1 MLLSTCSKV
10 HSYKID
16 IFEKLEIQ
24 LRPTIICFLPILSL
38 IKFLFNKSL
47 SKIKLSRQNREEMS
61 GKHTENVINV
71 QKTRF
76 KMVCWKKS
84 FHFSSARAWS
94 LFASRIKLK
103 AKILLNI
110 NGESINNVV
119 VISNKQMHIVLI
131 QIFRL
136 WCLVAWIFLKTIY
149 LNF

>member
-47 SKIKLSRQNREEMS
+47 SKIKLSHQNREEMS

-76 KMVCWKKS
+76 KMVC
-84 FHFSSARAWS
+84 
-94 LFASRIKLK
+94 
-103 AKILLNI
+103 
-110 NGESINNVV
+110 
-119 VISNKQMHIVLI
+119 
-131 QIFRL
+131 
-136 WCLVAWIFLKTIY
+136 
-149 LNF
+149 